1 MNTKLP
7 IEGILQ
13 FHRTPFFIR
22 NDINWKWDVTVSGHY
37 KLWMVIDGHGKFVC
51 NGTTYEAVRGQCHIF
66 CPGDKIL
73 ADYLTA
79 GPLTTF
85 SIHFIPKPCVPAA
98 KLAMH
103 GIQLRDP
110 QLIFD
115 MARIVVEAAN
125 RNTPCDRQLC
135 LTMSYAVLSLAWSD
149 QFRPAPQSATERIHR
164 LTEDIRNHPG
174 LERSNADMA
183 KECGLSISQF
193 GRTFKG
199 VTHMSP
205 NAFVLRCRIEQA
217 SLMLK
222 ESSLTIGEIAET
234 LGYQDIFYFSRQFK
248 KLTGKSPS
256 ACRKEEDQ

>member
-1 MNTKLP
+1 MNSKLP
-7 IEGILQ
+7 IESIQQ

-37 KLWMVIDGHGKFVC
+37 KLWMVIDGHGKFLC
-51 NGTTYEAVRGQCHIF
+51 NGNTYEVSRGQCHIF
-66 CPGDKIL
+66 CPGDKIF
-73 ADYLTA
+73 ADSVTA

-85 SIHFIPKPCVPAA
+85 SIHFIPKPCIPAP

-115 MARIVVEAAN
+115 MARVVVESAN
-125 RNTPCDRQLC
+125 RNTPCDHQLC
-135 LTMSYAVLSLAWSD
+135 LAMSYAVLSLAWSD
-149 QFRPAPQSATERIHR
+149 QFRPALRSATDRIHR
-164 LTEDIRNHPG
+164 LTEDIRDHPG

-183 KECGLSISQF
+183 QECGLSVSQF
-193 GRTFKG
+193 GRTFKA
-199 VTHMSP
+199 VTQMAP

-217 SLMLK
+217 AFMLK
-222 ESSLTIGEIAET
+222 ESPLAISEIAEA

-248 KLTGKSPS
+248 KLTGQSPS
-256 ACRKEEDQ
+256 ACRNQEP